1 MKFDLCSLVGTSQIF
16 IVLTLDFKYMY
27 QPDGNIFAGFAIY
40 NMGFTKRGSDHVLN
54 GLAFFIHIR
63 CTLYKNNSVFSHL

>member
-1 MKFDLCSLVGTSQIF
+1 MKFDLCSLVGTSQMF
-16 IVLTLDFKYMY
+16 IVLTLDFMY

-54 GLAFFIHIR
+54 GLAFQLVGFFHSYQMYIVQ
-63 CTLYKNNSVFSHL
+63 K